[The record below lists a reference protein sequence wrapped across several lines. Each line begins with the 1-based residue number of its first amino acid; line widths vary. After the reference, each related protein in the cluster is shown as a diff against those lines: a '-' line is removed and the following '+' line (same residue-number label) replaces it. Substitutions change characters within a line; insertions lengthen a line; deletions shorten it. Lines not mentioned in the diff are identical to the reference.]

1 LGTHGSESRD
11 SELEIYEVLLTILKT
26 RFEENPDRHKG
37 LVWAS
42 VRSRLEASPDK
53 LLSLREM
60 EISGGEPDVIGQD
73 KASGQII
80 FMDCSAE
87 SPRGRRSICYDRE
100 ALDNRKEHKPQN
112 SAVDMASAM
121 GVDILSEEEYR
132 ELQKLG
138 EFDMKT
144 SSWITT
150 PAAVRKLGGALFADR
165 RYGRVFV
172 YHNGAESYYGVR
184 GFRGTLRV

>member
-1 LGTHGSESRD
+1 MGTYGSVSRD
-11 SELEIYEVLLTILKT
+11 LNLEVYEVLLHILKT

-42 VRSRLEASPDK
+42 VRSRLEASPEK

-60 EISGGEPDVIGQD
+60 EISGGEPDVTGQD
-73 KASGQII
+73 KASGRII
-80 FMDCSAE
+80 FIDCSPE
-87 SPRGRRSICYDRE
+87 TPKGRRSLCYDRE

-112 SAVDMASAM
+112 SAVDMALAM
-121 GVDILSEEEYR
+121 GVEILSEEEYR

-138 EFDMKT
+138 EFDTKT

-150 PAAVRKLGGALFADR
+150 PTEVRILGGALFADR

-184 GFRGTLRV
+184 GFRALLRV